1 MAVSFFLDIRDIL
14 KIGNHYFINRM
25 NDMKKKI
32 LMILCLIVCICF
44 CGCEKERT
52 NAQIAATTQPV
63 YEFTTRLCKG
73 TDISVTMLITENVS
87 CLHNYTLHP
96 QQMRKIEN
104 AQLLIIS
111 GAGLEDFLEKAL
123 LQAPQIIDASQNISL
138 ICPETEHNHDHS
150 QEHSHE
156 NDPHIWL
163 SPANAAKMA
172 ENICAGLI
180 EAYPVHTEIFMQNLG
195 SLLDDFQKLSEY
207 AENALQELS
216 TNRLITFHDGFSYMA
231 QVFKLDIIHA
241 IEEES
246 GSETSAAELKEIIN
260 LVKQNHLPAI
270 FTETNGSVS
279 AAEIISRETNVPIY
293 QLDMVM
299 GERTYFEAMYH
310 NINTLKEAL
319 G

>member
-138 ICPETEHNHDHS
+138 ICPEVVLS
-150 QEHSHE
+150 Q
-156 NDPHIWL
+156 
-163 SPANAAKMA
+163 
-172 ENICAGLI
+172 
-180 EAYPVHTEIFMQNLG
+180 
-195 SLLDDFQKLSEY
+195 
-207 AENALQELS
+207 LQL
-216 TNRLITFHDGFSYMA
+216 A
-231 QVFKLDIIHA
+231 
-241 IEEES
+241 
-246 GSETSAAELKEIIN
+246 
-260 LVKQNHLPAI
+260 
-270 FTETNGSVS
+270 
-279 AAEIISRETNVPIY
+279 
-293 QLDMVM
+293 
-299 GERTYFEAMYH
+299 
-310 NINTLKEAL
+310 
-319 G
+319 